1 MVYDLRTRHTRW
13 IYEHLDARTMSRV
26 GELRGVLGCSLD
38 TSIWRPIRGHAR
50 VQVRTRE
57 RMLWPQ
63 HMLRVWAATWGRD
76 RRAVSAVPVMT
87 CLLRA
92 ADGETYTP
100 AGVEAELSGYDLTW
114 LLAERLVAGT
124 YSVRA
129 GTKATDALRDIF
141 GLELGMAPDRW
152 HVTDSDYVVSSA
164 RSWRASTQEATIGS
178 GEGVKIDGPLT
189 WLRIINDLCEQL
201 GYYGVF
207 ADARGVL
214 QCVPYVA
221 PGDRATTVTLTE
233 AEDGVRI
240 LPRVKVTSQ
249 QWDPVNRWTVWRR
262 ATESSPPIPAY
273 AVNWDPRH
281 PYSTVNLGYVRD
293 AEPIRDIDVTNILL
307 LQGFADRAK
316 AEGMADQLTFG
327 LEARFHPIADHEVAS
342 IHSTTASLHG
352 VRAAVAQREIDCVT
366 GEPMRL
372 LLREV
377 R

>member
-13 IYEHLDARTMSRV
+13 IYEHLDAKTVGRV
-26 GELRGVLGCSLD
+26 GEFRGVVGCSLD

-50 VQVRTRE
+50 VQVRTKE

-114 LLAERLVAGT
+114 PLAERYLTTMYGIARG
-124 YSVRA
+124 VR
-129 GTKATDALRDIF
+129 ATDAIKHILGVVL
-141 GLELGMAPDRW
+141 GLPASRW
-152 HVTDSDYVVSSA
+152 HVTDSSYVLPVH
-164 RSWRASTQEATIGS
+164 RTWRPKSGESTIGQT
-178 GEGVKIDGPLT
+178 GQKIDGPLT
-189 WLRIINDLCEQL
+189 WLRVINDLCEAL
-201 GYYGVF
+201 GYYAIH

-214 QCVPYVA
+214 QCIPYVA
-221 PGDRATTVTLTE
+221 PGGRATTATLTE

-240 LPRVKVTSQ
+240 LPRVKVTSE
-249 QWDPVNRWTVWRR
+249 QWDPVNRWIAWSAAEGINVPLMVS
-262 ATESSPPIPAY
+262 AI
-273 AVNWDPRH
+273 NDDPQH

-293 AEPIRDIDVTNILL
+293 AEPLRDVPAIGAR
-307 LQGFADRAK
+307 LQARVDQAK
-316 AEGMADQLTFG
+316 AEGMADQRTFSV
-327 LEARFHPIADHEVAS
+327 EARFHPLADHDVVAIQS
-342 IHSTTASLHG
+342 ETAALRG
-352 VRAAVAQREIDCVT
+352 VRAAIAQREIECQT

-377 R
+377 L